1 MFRHTPDFIDS
12 IVKGFASV
20 LGASQTW
27 EIVGQVLAMSSLVIG
42 ALLIVFVVVSLI
54 SAIWDRMV

>member
-20 LGASQTW
+20 LGANQTW
-27 EIVGQVLAMSSLVIG
+27 EIVGQALAFSMMVIG
-42 ALLIVFVVVSLI
+42 ALLIIFIVTWLV
-54 SAIWDRMV
+54 SAIWNMLP